1 MRDEVKSAALAPCS
15 GAIKW
20 HGSGAVIAAMG
31 SDASYSGL
39 ASLIMVTKLETT
51 VCCTTADTLLPILT
65 VEEMLLYTAE
75 LKRPLS
81 EPLEHKKAEVQELLE
96 KLALTDCR

>member
-1 MRDEVKSAALAPCS
+1 MILYNDNIVCYHALSAT
-15 GAIKW
+15 
-20 HGSGAVIAAMG
+20 
-31 SDASYSGL
+31 SYVSH
-39 ASLIMVTKLETT
+39 VRTKTDTT
-51 VCCTTADTLLPILT
+51 VAIPADTLLPILT

-81 EPLEHKKAEVQELLE
+81 EPLEQKKAAVQELLE